1 MQGLSESDSQLC
13 WWYNARYS
21 RRMQPASQ
29 RRRGLEVN
37 VIAKVPQ
44 MDGGSPPQ
52 SPSLGRLVSAAVM
65 LSVSQCIHYVP
76 APGVLCFSCRT
87 TVQTQWL
94 RPLSQI
100 FGST

>member
-1 MQGLSESDSQLC
+1 
-13 WWYNARYS
+13 
-21 RRMQPASQ
+21 MQPASQ

-37 VIAKVPQ
+37 VIAKVSQ

-52 SPSLGRLVSAAVM
+52 SPSLGRSVSAAIM
-65 LSVSQCIHYVP
+65 LSISQCVHYVP
-76 APGVLCFSCRT
+76 LPWVLCLSCRMSF
-87 TVQTQWL
+87 QTQWL